1 MKDVKD
7 FQERYN
13 RWKNGER
20 YWDIRGVDLPKY
32 DTGKYITVRRDD
44 GSVYNVNPNVANS
57 SEITVTTPEIEVVA
71 QKPFYLK
78 KREQVLNNIIY
89 NPGEIR
95 QGEEPSVLDNVR
107 TFLSNYRDNPIAR
120 NVEQTVEDWQH
131 HKTPMQAAF
140 DNFAYIN
147 PYTAAIAAG
156 SNLLSDHG
164 ISRTVNLAKNGQY
177 SRAALSGLVD
187 ILNLSLMN
195 RATNGLK
202 NISKLSQYKLR
213 IPENKDS
220 YYRIVNGMDAID
232 DANNSG
238 MITRPY
244 VGDYYFPYFTKGQ
257 LYNRQN
263 KAFNFGNRT
272 VVIQSK
278 PEQQFEFV
286 TDGIHSVHPEKL
298 IKVGDSATP
307 VIKNGIGT
315 AYNSAPTENFT
326 YWSRGNGLISKYFW
340 KQHEFTP
347 FKNNK
352 IISRRSYGRP
362 IAEGSESEVF
372 ENPSNKYT
380 VLKEYSGGFRNNLNG
395 MRDELIRRNSVP
407 GAVPTKIEGITQD
420 GYPVLSQPI
429 VQAYPEGTKWTYNMA
444 KDVINLLRRTGY
456 TRGLHEGVPNN
467 GMWKLVDLSPQNI
480 GYLNGDVRLI
490 DVPPYKL

>member
-1 MKDVKD
+1 MTYNEQSRRDTVKD
-7 FQERYN
+7 YRPQIVRPIKY
-13 RWKNGER
+13 K
-20 YWDIRGVDLPKY
+20 PKA
-32 DTGKYITVRRDD
+32 D
-44 GSVYNVNPNVANS
+44 
-57 SEITVTTPEIEVVA
+57 
-71 QKPFYLK
+71 
-78 KREQVLNNIIY
+78 EQVLYFANRKPVIVRRKNA
-89 NPGEIR
+89 
-95 QGEEPSVLDNVR
+95 QVSKDNR
-107 TFLSNYRDNPIAR
+107 SNYQKRVDQKATVYAKQKHEQQRNYEEAAKGVEAITKLVSPSTYAGAAAR
-120 NVEQTVEDWQH
+120 SLTGDG
-131 HKTPMQAAF
+131 TF
-140 DNFAYIN
+140 
-147 PYTAAIAAG
+147 G
-156 SNLLSDHG
+156 SNLTSGSGFNDTAANIAFDVASPFILKAG
-164 ISRTVNLAKNGQY
+164 LGAGAEFLQNLNK
-177 SRAALSGLVD
+177 
-187 ILNLSLMN
+187 
-195 RATNGLK
+195 
-202 NISKLSQYKLR
+202 YKLK
-213 IPENKDS
+213 IPINKNL
-220 YYRIVNGMDAID
+220 YYRQINGFDAIN

-244 VGDYYFPYFTKGQ
+244 AGDYNFPYFTKGS
-257 LYNRQN
+257 LYSDQN
-263 KAFNFGNRT
+263 GAFNYGRNQI
-272 VVIQSK
+272 VIESK
-278 PEQQFEFV
+278 PGQQFEYV
-286 TDGIHSVHPEKL
+286 KDGIHEINPNME
-298 IKVGDSATP
+298 INVGDSATP
-307 VIKNGIGT
+307 IVKNDIGT
-315 AYNSAPTENFT
+315 AYNSAPSENFT